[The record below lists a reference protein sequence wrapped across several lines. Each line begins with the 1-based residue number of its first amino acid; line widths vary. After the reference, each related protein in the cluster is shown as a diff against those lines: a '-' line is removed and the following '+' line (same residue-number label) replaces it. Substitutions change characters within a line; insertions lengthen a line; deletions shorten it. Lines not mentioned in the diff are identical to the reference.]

1 MLSFVSFN
9 AQPTDREYHSI
20 TRHHPDVGDLMDING
35 LDITAANLT
44 YPGETITSAHDSM
57 R

>member
-1 MLSFVSFN
+1 MVSFVSFP
-9 AQPTDREYHSI
+9 QPTDRAYHVA
-20 TRHHPDVGDLMDING
+20 TRHHPDVGDLMDVDD
-35 LDITAANLT
+35 LDTTADKLT